1 MAICAFMRDKI
12 FAEGFWFAIKSRIS
26 SNFAR
31 EIYRSCDKASVAVLR
46 NFTLAWVF
54 CYVK

>member
-12 FAEGFWFAIKSRIS
+12 FAEGFWFAIKSGIS

-31 EIYRSCDKASVAVLR
+31 EIYRFCDKVSIAVLR
-46 NFTLAWVF
+46 NFTLIWGF